1 VDILLVAFV
10 VAGWSCA
17 RSYFE
22 KGRLR
27 GMEEATREIVRGVSS
42 HYELEGQIP
51 ECVEKAL
58 KQAKAVSGRG
68 PKASRGQRIPILR
81 NFG

>member
-1 VDILLVAFV
+1 MEAVDILFILGVLLIAFV
-10 VAGWSCA
+10 VAAWSCA

-27 GMEEATREIVRGVSS
+27 GMEEATREIVRGISS
-42 HYELEGQIP
+42 HYEVEGQIP
-51 ECVEKAL
+51 ECVGKAL

-68 PKASRGQRIPILR
+68 QKRAGA
-81 NFG
+81 

>member
-1 VDILLVAFV
+1 VDILFILGVLLVAFV
-10 VAGWSCA
+10 AACWSCA

-27 GMEEATREIVRGVSS
+27 GMEEAIRAILRGVSS

-51 ECVEKAL
+51 ECVGKAL
-58 KQAKAVSGRG
+58 KQVKAVSGRVQKRAG
-68 PKASRGQRIPILR
+68 D
-81 NFG
+81 